1 MHYTNA
7 VLLES
12 FRLTSFVPVSVP
24 HYATADVKV
33 GEYVIPKG
41 SVVLPSL
48 FHVMYNP
55 AHFKDPEVFNPQR
68 FLDPETGHF
77 VNDEQVIPFSIGKRY
92 CLGQS
97 LAEKEFFLF
106 FSGLMQKFQ
115 FQAVPDKPLPSY
127 HVDQVPVK
135 GILRNTPTYEVI
147 MKERHVAK

>member
-33 GEYVIPKG
+33 KDYVIPKG

-55 AHFKDPEVFNPQR
+55 RHFKDPEVFNPSR
-68 FLDPETGHF
+68 FIDANTGQF
-77 VNDEQVIPFSIGKRY
+77 VSDDHVIPFSIGKRY

-106 FSGLMQKFQ
+106 FSGLMQKFN
-115 FQAVPDKPLPSY
+115 FEAAPGKPLPSY

-135 GILRNTPTYEVI
+135 GILRNTPPYEVI
-147 MKERHVAK
+147 MKERHAGK